1 MVSSIIK
8 NASQIN
14 EIFEG
19 VLEDVGSCL
28 APIEVSFLKELEQNL
43 FIFKTTT
50 KELEFEDKPTSN
62 EILLTYYVIKSFFKE
77 KNDQQYRFTDIIRFR
92 KLVCS
97 SLRQR
102 FSLKKEYVLSAIH
115 IQ

>member
-19 VLEDVGSCL
+19 VLEGVGSNL

-77 KNDQQYRFTDIIRFR
+77 KNDQQYGFKDIIRFR
-92 KLVCS
+92 KLVRS